1 MGDKMRLERLIKQAT
16 VLLLIFL
23 IGLSVYYY
31 MEQKKELANQPMP
44 IALHPIVED
53 KKNILIERSAQ
64 RGITIVIT
72 AGFRSQ
78 VEQDS
83 LYQKGRSDAGS
94 IVTNAE
100 GGQSYHNYGLAIDFA
115 LKLENGDVIWDLE
128 YDGNAN
134 GQSDWSEVVVIAKDL
149 GFSWGGDWASFQDN
163 PHLQMDFGLSI
174 RDLQKGKRPDVE

>member
-1 MGDKMRLERLIKQAT
+1 MKLERLIKQAT
-16 VLLLIFL
+16 LLLVLFL

-44 IALHPIVED
+44 TALHPIVEE
-53 KKNILIERSAQ
+53 KKNRLIEQAAEK
-64 RGITIVIT
+64 GITIVIT

-78 VEQDS
+78 DEQDN
-83 LYQKGRSDAGS
+83 LYAQGRTDDGS

-115 LKLENGDVIWDLE
+115 LELTNGDIIWDLE
-128 YDGNAN
+128 YDGNEN
-134 GQSDWSEVVVIAKDL
+134 GQSDWSEVVAIAKEL
-149 GFSWGGDWASFQDN
+149 GFSWGGDWANFQDN